1 MPVYLVFVYMA
12 FTVIAGLMEATRE
25 GLLTVF
31 GQKITHALRSGL
43 MEHFVRLST

>member
-31 GQKITHALRSGL
+31 GQL
-43 MEHFVRLST
+43 FVSVLSNDKEMDLE